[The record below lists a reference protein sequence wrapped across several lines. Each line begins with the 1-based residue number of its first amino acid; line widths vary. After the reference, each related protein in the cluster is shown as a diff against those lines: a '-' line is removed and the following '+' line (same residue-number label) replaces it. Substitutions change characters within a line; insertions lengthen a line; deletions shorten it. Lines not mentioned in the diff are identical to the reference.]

1 MDHPRVCGEKKDL
14 ASSVFDTKG
23 SPPRV
28 RGKAPDP
35 KEKTINPRI
44 TPACAGKRLQEEIV
58 RKRYGDHPRV
68 CGEKQTIVGEYGPE
82 LGSPP
87 RVRGKV
93 ELHHQDQTHVGIT
106 PACAGKRGKEHSFY
120 QSMEDHPRVCGEK
133 AILGATTGGVNGSPP
148 RVRGK
153 VAPLRL
159 LVAVGGIT
167 PACAGKSMD
176 HARKQSQRRDH
187 PRACGEKL
195 FHKMILR
202 LPKGSPPRMR
212 GKGINTASIS
222 RRLGI
227 TPAHAGKSPQ
237 RSIRHNVFRDHP
249 RACGEKLRHL
259 PGRFSF

>member
-1 MDHPRVCGEKKDL
+1 M
-14 ASSVFDTKG
+14 
-23 SPPRV
+23 
-28 RGKAPDP
+28 
-35 KEKTINPRI
+35 
-44 TPACAGKRLQEEIV
+44 
-58 RKRYGDHPRV
+58 
-68 CGEKQTIVGEYGPE
+68 
-82 LGSPP
+82 GSPP

-93 ELHHQDQTHVGIT
+93 DFLDVSGACARITPACAGKSCTVEPLPLSNPGSPPRVRGKGVRLQGDRYRYGIT